1 MSTHSP
7 CDNVTGCDVPFL
19 PAPSADLLGSPVHP
33 AGRYRTLGREE
44 SPSGSGR
51 RHAWNSRPTGR
62 YRNLGSLLHMSS
74 SVEDG
79 CGLRNTQ
86 CNTVLFVY
94 GVVPSRP
101 SGCLTEKIGF
111 PGRAR
116 SKRVCVVF
124 CVVWLICAEREL
136 SLFFAIRCRDG
147 LQCNLK
153 INLLSPKLI
162 NLERRCAVANVAA
175 SRQRPQSGPHAV

>member
-79 CGLRNTQ
+79 CGLWNTQ

-94 GVVPSRP
+94 CTVYGSSEPAVWVPDREDRLPGPGSKQAGVCSLLRGVAY
-101 SGCLTEKIGF
+101 L
-111 PGRAR
+111 
-116 SKRVCVVF
+116 
-124 CVVWLICAEREL
+124 CAEREL

-147 LQCNLK
+147 
-153 INLLSPKLI
+153 
-162 NLERRCAVANVAA
+162 AV
-175 SRQRPQSGPHAV
+175 SSGSAI